1 MHLKFPLKFGLSNL
15 LVAIIGISLHAQEAA
30 SGAASFRTLALGKTL
45 SNVYYDYDG
54 EAKRLMAGS
63 TGFSSPYQADIGK
76 QVDIYREIP
85 GEKPGA
91 PPQKLEIANFTLKDA
106 GPYLILFHVNPLNTD
121 EVLLK
126 VVNDSWELHPTG
138 FMRVFNYSPRL
149 AMIKVG
155 DEVAELETSQSHQF
169 PYSNKLQVWLQ
180 AAVLDKEKWSLR
192 VSAPQVLIPNSRSTI
207 VLVDQEPSEDRPVT
221 EELLVRNFIE
231 RTPKPKE

>member
-1 MHLKFPLKFGLSNL
+1 MRPNLSLKSCLCGLLCTLTGVS
-15 LVAIIGISLHAQEAA
+15 AQAQDTA
-30 SGAASFRTLALGKTL
+30 NSSASFRTLALGKTL
-45 SNVYYDYDG
+45 SNVFYDYDG
-54 EAKRLMAGS
+54 EAKNLMAGS
-63 TGFSSPYQADIGK
+63 TGFSAPYKADIG
-76 QVDIYREIP
+76 QRVDIYREIP
-85 GEKPGA
+85 GEKPGD
-91 PPQKLEIANFTLKDA
+91 PPQKLDIANFTLDDT
-106 GPYLILFHVNPLNTD
+106 GPYLILFHVNPLKSD
-121 EVLLK
+121 EVHIK
-126 VVNDSWELHPTG
+126 VVDDSWEIHPAG

-155 DEVAELETSQSHQF
+155 DEVAELATAESHQF

-231 RTPKPKE
+231 RAPKPTN